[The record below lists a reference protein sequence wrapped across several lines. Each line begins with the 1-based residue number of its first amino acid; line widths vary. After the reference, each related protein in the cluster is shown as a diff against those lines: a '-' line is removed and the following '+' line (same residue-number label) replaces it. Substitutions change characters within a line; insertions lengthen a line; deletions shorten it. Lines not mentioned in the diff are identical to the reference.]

1 MYLKTNKMKLL
12 KITKNGTLHFEL
24 SDGRIGITYE
34 SGYVR
39 VSTKGGAPE
48 RFYQIN
54 KQRYN
59 TTNRGKNYFYT
70 RDLIPNHTERI
81 RHLMNFDL
89 KNCK

>member
-1 MYLKTNKMKLL
+1 MNLKTNKMKLL
-12 KITKNGTLHFEL
+12 KITKNGSLHFEL

-39 VSTKGGAPE
+39 VSTKGTTKLL
-48 RFYQIN
+48 YQIN
-54 KQRYN
+54 KQKYN

-70 RDLIPNHTERI
+70 RDLIPNHIERI
-81 RHLMNFDL
+81 QHLVDFNA